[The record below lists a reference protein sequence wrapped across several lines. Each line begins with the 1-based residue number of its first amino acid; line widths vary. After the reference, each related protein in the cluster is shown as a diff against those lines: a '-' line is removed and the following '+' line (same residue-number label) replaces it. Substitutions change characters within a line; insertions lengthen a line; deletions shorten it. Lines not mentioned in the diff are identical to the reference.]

1 MYVCMR
7 ERERE
12 MHSQATPQ
20 DTLAF
25 FLMPLNLRHRFT
37 SYFIGYCNDFLY
49 LLNSLSIFARVF
61 SVQWP
66 ITESNNYSVLLVP

>member
-1 MYVCMR
+1 MYVCMYVCMYVLGR

-12 MHSQATPQ
+12 MRSQARPQ

-37 SYFIGYCNDFLY
+37 YHLLDIVTTFFIF
-49 LLNSLSIFARVF
+49 
-61 SVQWP
+61 
-66 ITESNNYSVLLVP
+66 

>member
-1 MYVCMR
+1 MYVCMYVLGR

-12 MHSQATPQ
+12 MRSQARPQ

-37 SYFIGYCNDFLY
+37 YHLLDIVTTFFIFSILSASLLRIQYFQHSG
-49 LLNSLSIFARVF
+49 
-61 SVQWP
+61 Q
-66 ITESNNYSVLLVP
+66 

>member
-12 MHSQATPQ
+12 MRSQARPQ

-25 FLMPLNLRHRFT
+25 FLMPLNLRHRFYI
-37 SYFIGYCNDFLY
+37 SFYW
-49 LLNSLSIFARVF
+49 IF
-61 SVQWP
+61 
-66 ITESNNYSVLLVP
+66 